1 MVPVVALVGRPNVG
15 KSTLFNRLTRTRDA
29 LVADFPGLTRDRK
42 YGRAEIEGREFIC
55 IDTGGIDGTEDGVE
69 TRMAEQSLLAIEEA
83 DVVLFMVDARAGLMP
98 ADEAIAKHLRSREKP
113 TFLVANKTDGLD
125 PDQAVV
131 DFYSLGLGEIYPIAA
146 SHGRGVLSL
155 LVHVLL
161 PWMEDLAPQ
170 EEVDEDAEYWA
181 QFEAEE
187 NGEEEEEDDFDPQ
200 SLPIKLAIVGRPN
213 VGKSTLT
220 NALVGQ
226 KIAITTGRPETT
238 RHNIR
243 GIVHGEKS
251 QLVLVDTPG
260 YHRPRTLLGK
270 RLNDMVRE
278 ALAEVDVVVFCLP
291 ADQRIGPGDKFI
303 ARELKDVRR
312 PIIAVAT
319 KCDLVSRERLM
330 KHLLSI
336 DKMGDFAAIIPVS
349 AFDGNGV
356 DQLLDV
362 LTKTVPLSPPLYPD
376 GDVTDESRD
385 TLIAEFIREA
395 ALEGVRDE
403 LPHSLAVQVE
413 EIVARPRRQGDTRP
427 PLMNV
432 HVNVY
437 VERDSQKAIIIGK
450 KGSRLKEIGSKSRP
464 LIEDLLKARV
474 YLDLHVRTA
483 KDWQSDP
490 KMLGRLGF

>member
-1 MVPVVALVGRPNVG
+1 MRFPSDDELMAGPNAFGDARIEVA
-15 KSTLFNRLTRTRDA
+15 SDA
-29 LVADFPGLTRDRK
+29 ADP
-42 YGRAEIEGREFIC
+42 
-55 IDTGGIDGTEDGVE
+55 
-69 TRMAEQSLLAIEEA
+69 EA
-83 DVVLFMVDARAGLMP
+83 DARAQID
-98 ADEAIAKHLRSREKP
+98 A
-113 TFLVANKTDGLD
+113 
-125 PDQAVV
+125 
-131 DFYSLGLGEIYPIAA
+131 GLGED
-146 SHGRGVLSL
+146 S
-155 LVHVLL
+155 
-161 PWMEDLAPQ
+161 EDEAGAELGD
-170 EEVDEDAEYWA
+170 DEDFEDDEDFDGESFEGLEDEEDADLDA
-181 QFEAEE
+181 FEALTSVAALRQDAAATIEIPDFP
-187 NGEEEEEDDFDPQ
+187 EDFRAGFI
-200 SLPIKLAIVGRPN
+200 SIVGRPN

-220 NALVGQ
+220 NALVGR
-226 KIAITTGRPETT
+226 KIAITSGRPETT

-243 GIVHGEKS
+243 GIVHGEGY

-278 ALAEVDVVVFCLP
+278 ALSEVDVVLFCLP
-291 ADQRIGPGDKFI
+291 GDQRIGPGDQFI
-303 ARELKDVRR
+303 ARELRGIKR

-319 KCDLVSRERLM
+319 KCDAVPRERVM

-336 DKMGDFAAIIPVS
+336 EKLGEWAAIVPVS
-349 AFDGNGV
+349 SVEGKGIDH
-356 DQLLDV
+356 LREV
-362 LTKTVPLSPPLYPD
+362 LAETVPLSPPLYPS

-413 EIVARPRRQGDTRP
+413 EIIERPRREGDDRP
-427 PLMNV
+427 PMLDI

-437 VERDSQKAIIIGK
+437 VERDSQKAIIIGR
-450 KGSRLKEIGSKSRP
+450 KGSRLKQIGTQSRAH
-464 LIEDLLKARV
+464 IEELLGRRV

>member
-1 MVPVVALVGRPNVG
+1 MRFPSDDELMAGPNALGDARIEVA
-15 KSTLFNRLTRTRDA
+15 SDA
-29 LVADFPGLTRDRK
+29 ADP
-42 YGRAEIEGREFIC
+42 
-55 IDTGGIDGTEDGVE
+55 
-69 TRMAEQSLLAIEEA
+69 EA
-83 DVVLFMVDARAGLMP
+83 DARAQI
-98 ADEAIAKHLRSREKP
+98 EA
-113 TFLVANKTDGLD
+113 
-125 PDQAVV
+125 
-131 DFYSLGLGEIYPIAA
+131 GLGETSDEAGA
-146 SHGRGVLSL
+146 EAGDDDS
-155 LVHVLL
+155 
-161 PWMEDLAPQ
+161 
-170 EEVDEDAEYWA
+170 EESDDSEADEEDADLEGLEDEEDA
-181 QFEAEE
+181 DLDAFEALTSLASLR
-187 NGEEEEEDDFDPQ
+187 EDAAATIEIPDFPEDFRAGFV
-200 SLPIKLAIVGRPN
+200 SIVGRPN

-220 NALVGQ
+220 NALVGR
-226 KIAITTGRPETT
+226 KIAITSGRPETT

-243 GIVHGEKS
+243 GIVHGEGY

-278 ALAEVDVVVFCLP
+278 ALSEVDVVLFCLP
-291 ADQRIGPGDKFI
+291 ADQLIGPGDQFI
-303 ARELKDVRR
+303 ARELRGIKR

-319 KCDLVSRERLM
+319 KCDAVPRERVM

-336 DKMGDFAAIIPVS
+336 EKLGEWAAIVPVS
-349 AFDGNGV
+349 SVEGKGIDH
-356 DQLLDV
+356 LREV
-362 LTKTVPLSPPLYPD
+362 LAQTVPLSPPLYPD

-413 EIVARPRRQGDTRP
+413 EIIERPRREGDDRP
-427 PLMNV
+427 PMLDI

-437 VERDSQKAIIIGK
+437 VERDSQKAIIIGR
-450 KGSRLKEIGSKSRP
+450 KGSRLKQIGTQARAH
-464 LIEDLLKARV
+464 IEELLGRRV